1 MKHIWGK
8 SFFRCWHLCNVHA
21 AALFYY
27 FLRVHV
33 QRFSERGGRVAL
45 CAGSTRSWCCP
56 RCCLA
61 NHPSGIWWP
70 MDWCW
75 LRKSQGVICENLMFF
90 WWGGGGGLFPM
101 VAFAHAQ
108 YFFFLWLLLW
118 YNCLA
123 KSLFKSFSY
132 FLVLCF
138 WSGHYFLTKSC
149 SNCYFVVVVLC
160 LLLSSFFLLSLQQP
174 C

>member
-1 MKHIWGK
+1 MCSVSQKGGDVL
-8 SFFRCWHLCNVHA
+8 LCVQVLHAPGAVHA
-21 AALFYY
+21 AVWQTALQESGGQWTGAGFVSH
-27 FLRVHV
+27 RVLSV
-33 QRFSERGGRVAL
+33 KTWCFFGGGGA
-45 CAGSTRSWCCP
+45 
-56 RCCLA
+56 
-61 NHPSGIWWP
+61 
-70 MDWCW
+70 
-75 LRKSQGVICENLMFF
+75 
-90 WWGGGGGLFPM
+90 GGGGLFPM

-108 YFFFLWLLLW
+108 YLFLWLLLW
-118 YNCLA
+118 YNCLT

>member
-21 AALFYY
+21 PALFCY

-45 CAGSTRSWCCP
+45 CAGSTLSWCCP

-61 NHPSGIWWP
+61 NRPSGIWWP

-90 WWGGGGGLFPM
+90 WLGGR
-101 VAFAHAQ
+101 V
-108 YFFFLWLLLW
+108 FFLWLLLLMLSICF
-118 YNCLA
+118 YDC
-123 KSLFKSFSY
+123 Y
-132 FLVLCF
+132 FGTTAWLNL
-138 WSGHYFLTKSC
+138 C
-149 SNCYFVVVVLC
+149 SNLFLIFLYFAFEVDITSWLNLVQIVILLLLYFVFFFFSLSPTA
-160 LLLSSFFLLSLQQP
+160 LLS
-174 C
+174 